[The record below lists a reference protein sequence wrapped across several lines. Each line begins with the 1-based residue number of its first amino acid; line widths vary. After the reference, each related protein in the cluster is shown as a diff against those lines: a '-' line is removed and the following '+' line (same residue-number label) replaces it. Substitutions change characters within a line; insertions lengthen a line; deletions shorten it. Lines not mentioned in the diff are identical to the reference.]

1 MPIYE
6 FYCERCHMLFNFYSG
21 SVNTDKRPQCPKCR
35 KTTLDRRMSVFSTL
49 KRRGEEEGDEMDMP
63 DLDEAKLEQ
72 AMNVLAREAEQMDE
86 EDPRQA
92 AQLMRKLTDMTGMEL
107 GPGFQ
112 EALSR
117 MEAGEDPEQVEAE
130 MGDLLENENPFEVKK
145 RSSQILRRMLPP
157 KVDDTL
163 YDL

>member
-1 MPIYE
+1 
-6 FYCERCHMLFNFYSG
+6 
-21 SVNTDKRPQCPKCR
+21 
-35 KTTLDRRMSVFSTL
+35 
-49 KRRGEEEGDEMDMP
+49 
-63 DLDEAKLEQ
+63 
-72 AMNVLAREAEQMDE
+72 MDE

-92 AQLMRKLTDMTGMEL
+92 AQLMRKLSDMTGLKL

-130 MGDLLENENPFEVKK
+130 LGDALEEENPFEVKK
-145 RSSQILRRMLPP
+145 KSGPLLRKLLPP
-157 KVDDTL
+157 RRDETL

>member
-6 FYCERCHMLFNFYSG
+6 FYCKSCHMIFNFYSG
-21 SVNTDKRPQCPKCR
+21 SINTDKRPKCPRCEKVI
-35 KTTLDRRMSVFSTL
+35 LERRMSLFSTPRHL
-49 KRRGEEEGDEMDMP
+49 NDEEDMSVP
-63 DLDEAKLEQ
+63 DIDEAKLEQ
-72 AMNVLAREAEQMDE
+72 AMNALAREAENIDE

-112 EALSR
+112 EAIKR
-117 MEAGEDPEQVEAE
+117 MEAGEDPEQIEAE
-130 MGDLLENENPFEVKK
+130 LGDSLESENPFELRK
-145 RSSQILRRMLPP
+145 RGRPLLRSLLPP
-157 KVDDTL
+157 RVDETL

>member
-6 FYCERCHMLFNFYSG
+6 FYCEACHMVFNFYSG
-21 SVNTDKRPQCPKCR
+21 SVNTDRRPNCPKCG
-35 KTTLDRRMSVFSTL
+35 TTDMHRRVSLFSAL
-49 KRRGEEEGDEMDMP
+49 KHRESDGGEDP
-63 DLDEAKLEQ
+63 DLPDMDEGRLEQ
-72 AMNVLAREAEQMDE
+72 AMSLLAGEAEHMDE
-86 EDPRQA
+86 DDPRQA
-92 AQLMRKLTDMTGMEL
+92 AKLMRKFSDMTGMEL

-130 MGDLLENENPFEVKK
+130 LGDALETDNPFEFRKK
-145 RSSQILRRMLPP
+145 ASPTLRRMLPP
-157 KVDDTL
+157 RVDDTL